1 MRLLFLTFTLL
12 IIYATNCYAKE
23 SLQLGWYK
31 ADNCDVEIFIEKQNG
46 FFFYKVES
54 ANLDFSGQAY
64 LSDGGLMFGKFM
76 NYIDNNSYDVVG
88 NIISSDRF
96 VIQNYGNSMNMYNN
110 IPDCDGKYLEYKLS
124 MMNLMEIKHKSI
136 LYVNPNEKSNMYL
149 IKGDKVRII
158 KDKLD
163 DKGIKWYFI
172 NYKGKKE
179 INMWIKAD
187 SVNIK

>member
-1 MRLLFLTFTLL
+1 M
-12 IIYATNCYAKE
+12 
-23 SLQLGWYK
+23 
-31 ADNCDVEIFIEKQNG
+31 
-46 FFFYKVES
+46 
-54 ANLDFSGQAY
+54 
-64 LSDGGLMFGKFM
+64 MFGKFM

-124 MMNLMEIKHKSI
+124 MMNLIEIKYKSI

-172 NYKGKKE
+172 NYKGEKE

-187 SVNIK
+187 SVHIK